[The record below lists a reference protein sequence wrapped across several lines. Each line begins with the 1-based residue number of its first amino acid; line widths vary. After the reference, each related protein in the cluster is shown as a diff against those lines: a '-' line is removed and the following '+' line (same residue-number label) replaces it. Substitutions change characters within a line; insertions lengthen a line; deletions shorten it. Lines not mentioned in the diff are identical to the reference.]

1 MRKRV
6 LIGCYEIPG
15 YGGVSTASY
24 QLFEYLQRDGLE
36 VCYLNI
42 IDGRD
47 EEYYTYMFSENY
59 ANPKNLPNV
68 SVCALNGELFGR
80 HPELTGFYSIPLP
93 SDIGG
98 HGVCCGAPHEAG
110 DTEYATDLSSF
121 GL

>member
-42 IDGRD
+42 IDGGD

-59 ANPKNLPNV
+59 MHWRQSEKGSMAVGGGWMIRPTANPEISFPNLELW
-68 SVCALNGELFGR
+68 LN
-80 HPELTGFYSIPLP
+80 PE
-93 SDIGG
+93 
-98 HGVCCGAPHEAG
+98 
-110 DTEYATDLSSF
+110 
-121 GL
+121 